1 MLRYLGPPQR
11 MTMLRPALFT
21 LSLLVLLPA
30 QGQRRVPNAA
40 KDTLK
45 TDHLNGLKFRSIG
58 PAFMSGRIADAVI
71 HPTKPGTWYVAV
83 GSGGVWKTVNAGT
96 TWTPLFDGQPSYSIG
111 CITLDPQ
118 DPEVVWVG
126 TGENV
131 GGRHVGF
138 GDGIYRSADGG
149 KTWKNMGLKASE
161 HISRIIVHP
170 SDPNTVWVA
179 SQGPLWSKGG
189 ERGVYRTTDGGKTW
203 KRTLGDDAWVGAND
217 LLIDPRD
224 PKRLYA
230 STWQRHRTVAGYM
243 GGGPGSAIHRSTDGG
258 ETWAKLEG
266 GLPTG
271 NLGKIGLAVSP
282 QKPDV
287 LYAAIE
293 TDRRTGAVY
302 RSADRGASWTRMS
315 DAVSGGTGPHYYQEL
330 YACPH
335 QFDRLYLVSNY
346 TQTSDDGGKTFRSL
360 NVETRHVDDHVLVF
374 RKDDPEY
381 LLFGCDGGLY
391 ETFDRG
397 TTWRHIGNLP
407 VTQIYKVAVDD
418 ALPFYHVYG
427 GTQDNNTQGGPSR
440 TDNEHGIRTSD
451 WSVILG
457 GDGHQP
463 ATEPG
468 DPDIVYGQWQQGN
481 LVRHD
486 RRTGENVYIRP
497 QAAPGEPWERS
508 NWDAPIVVSPH
519 DPATIYFGTYR
530 VWRSTDRGDSWT
542 ALSGDLTSGVERV
555 RTNFFG
561 TTQGWDNPWDL
572 YAMSDHATIT
582 SLAVSPLQK
591 GLIYAGTDDGAIQV
605 TEDEGRNWRRVP
617 FNALPGLP
625 VTAFVNDIK
634 ADLFSAGTVYAAF
647 DDHKNGVY
655 KPFLY
660 RSTDKG
666 RTWSSINGDL
676 PQRTL
681 VWRVVQDEVKPDLL
695 FAGTEFG
702 VFVTTDGGKHWLQL
716 KGGLPTIPVRDLAI
730 QRREHDLVVAT
741 FGRSFYILDDYRAL
755 RELNDSM
762 RTAEATLFAP
772 RSALW
777 YNQRSPLGGG
787 RAGSMGDAY
796 FSAPNP
802 PFGAEM
808 TYHLKDSFK
817 SRKDRRKEREKEL
830 TKSKQPLTMPAWD
843 SLETE
848 LRAMDPKVYLVIT
861 DAQGGVVRRV
871 VATNAKG
878 FQRVAWDL
886 RADARAPVTPG
897 NVDGSPAGSLVAPGM
912 YGAQLFKHV
921 DGVMTAI
928 SARVDVRVEP
938 LMKGALPGSAPEV
951 VAQYAR
957 EQEELDARAERME
970 QRFNAAQERSRL
982 LLAAYTRAPRTDEAL
997 QRELLALRETLQA
1010 IDLELNGSKARGQVG
1025 EKQAWPGLRDFMG
1038 NAAQGASSLTYG
1050 PTATHR
1056 ASRAYAE
1063 KELAD
1068 LEVRVNEA
1076 YAKAEACEPRLQA
1089 LGAPPLK
1096 ER

>member
-1 MLRYLGPPQR
+1 MNHP
-11 MTMLRPALFT
+11 LRP
-21 LSLLVLLPA
+21 LLLLLILLPILLPA
-30 QGQRRVPNAA
+30 QRSPA
-40 KDTLK
+40 KPALDTLK
-45 TDHLNGLKFRSIG
+45 ADLLSGLKFRSIG

-71 HPTKPGTWYVAV
+71 HPSRTNTWYVAA

-96 TWTPLFDGQPSYSIG
+96 TWNPVFDAQGSYSIG

-118 DPEVVWVG
+118 DPEVLWVG

-170 SDPNTVWVA
+170 TDPNSVWVA
-179 SQGPLWSKGG
+179 AQGPLWSRGG
-189 ERGVYRTTDGGKTW
+189 ERGVFKTTDGGTTW
-203 KRTLGDDAWVGAND
+203 KRTLGDDAWVGATD
-217 LLIDPRD
+217 LQIDPRD

-230 STWQRHRTVAGYM
+230 ATWQRHRTVAGYM
-243 GGGPGSAIHRSTDGG
+243 GGGPGSAIHRSADGG
-258 ETWAKLEG
+258 ETWTKLEG

-271 NLGKIGLAVSP
+271 SLGKIGLAISP

-293 TDRRTGAVY
+293 SDRRTGAVY
-302 RSADRGASWTRMS
+302 RSADRGASWTKMS

-335 QFDRLYLVSNY
+335 QFDRLYLVSNN
-346 TQTSDDGGKTFRSL
+346 TQTSDDGGKTFRHL
-360 NVETRHVDDHVLVF
+360 NVETRHVDDHVVVF

-397 TTWRHIGNLP
+397 GTWRHIGNLP
-407 VTQIYKVAVDD
+407 VTQFYKVAVDD
-418 ALPFYHVYG
+418 DLPFYNVYG

-440 TDNEHGIRTSD
+440 TDNEHGIRNCD
-451 WSVILG
+451 WSAVIG

-468 DPDIVYGQWQQGN
+468 NPDIVYGQWQQGN
-481 LVRHD
+481 LMRHD

-519 DPATIYFGTYR
+519 DPATLYFGTYR
-530 VWRSTDRGDSWT
+530 VWRSKDRGDSWT
-542 ALSGDLTSGVERV
+542 ALSGDLTSGVERT

-572 YAMSDHATIT
+572 YAMSEYATIT
-582 SLAVSPLQK
+582 SLAVSPVQK

-605 TEDEGRNWRRVP
+605 TENEGGNWRRVP
-617 FNALPGLP
+617 LSALPGLP
-625 VTAFVNDIK
+625 ATAFVNDIK
-634 ADLFSAGTVYAAF
+634 ADLFVAGTVYAAF
-647 DDHKNGVY
+647 DDHKNGVF

-666 RTWSSINGDL
+666 RTWSSITGDL
-676 PQRTL
+676 PKRTL
-681 VWRVVQDEVKPDLL
+681 VWRVVQDDVKSDLL

-730 QRREHDLVVAT
+730 QRREHDLVAAT
-741 FGRSFYILDDYRAL
+741 FGRGFYILDDYRAL

-762 RTAEATLFAP
+762 RTAEATLFTP
-772 RSALW
+772 RTALW

-796 FSAPNP
+796 FTAPNP
-802 PFGAEM
+802 PFGAEI
-808 TYHLKDSFK
+808 TYHLKEAYK
-817 SRKDRRKEREKEL
+817 SLKDQRKEREKER
-830 TKSKQPLTMPAWD
+830 TKAKQPLTVPAWD

-848 LRAMDPKVYLVIT
+848 LRALDPKVWLVVT
-861 DAQGGVVRRV
+861 DANAEVLRRV
-871 VATNAKG
+871 EATNAKG
-878 FQRVAWDL
+878 LQRVVWDL
-886 RADARAPVTPG
+886 KAGARAPVTPG
-897 NVDGSPAGSLVAPGM
+897 NADGSPAGSVVTPGT
-912 YGAQLFKHV
+912 YGAQLFKEL
-921 DGVMTAI
+921 DGVITAI
-928 SARVDVRVEP
+928 TARVEVRVEP
-938 LMKGALPGSAPEV
+938 LMKGTLPGSAPDDIV
-951 VAQYAR
+951 QYAR
-957 EQEELDARAERME
+957 QQEELNARAERME
-970 QRFNAAQERSRL
+970 QRFDAAQERSRL
-982 LLAAYTRAPRTDEAL
+982 LLAAYTRAPRTDEVL
-997 QRELLALRETLQA
+997 HRELLALRDSLQA
-1010 IDLELNGSKARGQVG
+1010 IDIVLNGSRARGQVG
-1025 EKQAWPGLRDFMG
+1025 EERTGPGLKDFLG
-1038 NAAQGASSLTYG
+1038 NAGGGASTLTYG

-1056 ASRAYAE
+1056 ASRAHAE
-1063 KELAD
+1063 KLLPD
-1068 LEVRVNEA
+1068 LERRVNEA
-1076 YAKAEACEPRLQA
+1076 YAKADAYEERMRA
-1089 LGAPPLK
+1089 LGAPALK